1 MNYNVGDLV
10 VRRWKDEYHWK
21 MVGIITNI
29 YRDPMGSE
37 WNRHI
42 IKWALPEH
50 NISSQGW
57 RLGEFAL
64 VEDADKNCPKK
75 VKEKT

>member
-1 MNYNVGDLV
+1 MIYNVGDLV
-10 VRRWKDEYHWK
+10 VRRWKGNILWE
-21 MVGIITNI
+21 MVGIITNV

-37 WNRHI
+37 WDRHI
-42 IKWALPEH
+42 IKWALPEQ
-50 NISSQGW
+50 NVDSQGW

-64 VEDADKNCPKK
+64 IEDADKNCPKK

>member
-10 VRRWKDEYHWK
+10 VRRWKGEIHWE
-21 MVGIITNI
+21 MVGIITHIQRHLN
-29 YRDPMGSE
+29 GKVG
-37 WNRHI
+37 RHI

-57 RLGEFAL
+57 RLGEFVL